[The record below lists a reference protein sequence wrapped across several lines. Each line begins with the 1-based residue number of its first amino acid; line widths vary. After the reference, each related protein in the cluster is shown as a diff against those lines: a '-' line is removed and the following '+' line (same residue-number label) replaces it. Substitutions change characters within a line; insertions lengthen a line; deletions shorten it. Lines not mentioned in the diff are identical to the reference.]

1 MAMTATQGRQPVDR
15 SKQFLILIAFWIAGG
30 AVVCQ
35 AQSSATVPELITDR
49 PDFTE
54 SSEVVG
60 HRVVQV
66 ETGLTFEQDDPATRQ
81 VTAPQMLVRVGRFQQ
96 QRL

>member
-1 MAMTATQGRQPVDR
+1 MHR
-15 SKQFLILIAFWIAGG
+15 SKQFVVLIAVWIVGG

-35 AQSSATVPELITDR
+35 AQSSATVPELVTDR

-60 HRVVQV
+60 HRVVQI
-66 ETGLTFEQDDPATRQ
+66 ETGLTFEHDDPATRQ
-81 VTAPQMLVRVGRFQQ
+81 VTAPQMLVRVVVGPRFELGFAGDGVISQS
-96 QRL
+96 